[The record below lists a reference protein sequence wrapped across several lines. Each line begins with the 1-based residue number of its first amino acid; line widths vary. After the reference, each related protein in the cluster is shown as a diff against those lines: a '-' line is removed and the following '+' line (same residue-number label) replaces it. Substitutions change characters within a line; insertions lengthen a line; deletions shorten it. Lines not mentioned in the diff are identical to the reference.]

1 MERSQDV
8 AQRTVMS
15 IGWQTLSNLGRIIVS
30 FVRTTLLARWLPVE
44 VFGIY
49 GFAHAWAVLSGE
61 VANFGI
67 GGAFLHRTTETEDE
81 EQAAAI
87 HFTLKILFTLGWATL
102 MVVGTLLF
110 AKESIRTALLVL
122 TATEAGVHLTQT
134 PQMILHRRVVHR
146 RLALLELVGSISITV
161 ASVGLAWRGATLWA
175 LLAMDVAL
183 LGVRVIM
190 LYIWRPVWQPRLAW
204 SPSAV
209 RYFLRFGR
217 HNFLAHLLARAL
229 DRVDDLWTGL
239 WLGDLSLGF
248 YSKAYEFATYPSKI
262 VSRSIN
268 VVSTGTYAELKG
280 DRLRLSKAFFRTN
293 ALLVRSSFFLG
304 GLMVLAAPEFVSI
317 VLGER
322 WLPMVPPFRLMLVFT
337 LLDPIKNTIA
347 NLFTALGEPERVAKA
362 RGLQLAVL
370 IAGLFSLGLSF
381 GITGVA
387 LAVDVMLVAGIGLL
401 LWWSRIHVDFSLRWL
416 FFAPTLALFLGIL
429 LSLGING
436 LLAAGGSDWL
446 TGFVKAIVFSLVY
459 GIVLMTFEFRQT
471 IRMVSSMLE
480 RFRLKQ
486 FRIHDA
492 KGG

>member
-1 MERSQDV
+1 MDPSQDV
-8 AQRTVMS
+8 AQRTVTS
-15 IGWQTLSNLGRIIVS
+15 IGWQTLSNLGRILVS
-30 FVRTTLLARWLPVE
+30 FVRTMLLARWLPVE
-44 VFGIY
+44 VFGLY

-67 GGAFLHRTTETEDE
+67 GGAFLHRTTETKDE

-102 MVVGTLLF
+102 MVAGTLLF
-110 AKESIRTALLVL
+110 AKESIRTALLAL

-146 RLALLELVGSISITV
+146 RLALLELIGSISITV
-161 ASVGLAWRGATLWA
+161 VSVGLAWRGATLWA
-175 LLAMDVAL
+175 LLAMDVVL

-190 LYIWRPVWQPRLAW
+190 LYIWRPVWQPRLVW

-209 RYFLRFGR
+209 SYFLRFGR

-229 DRVDDLWTGL
+229 DRLDDLWTGL

-268 VVSTGTYAELKG
+268 VVSTGMYAELKG

-304 GLMVLAAPEFVSI
+304 GLMVLTAPEFVSI

-322 WLPMVPPFRLMLVFT
+322 WLPMVTPFRLMLVFT

-347 NLFTALGEPERVAKA
+347 NLFTAVGEPERVAKA

-436 LLAAGGSDWL
+436 LLAVGGLDWL
-446 TGFVKAIVFSLVY
+446 TGFAKAIVFSLVY

-480 RFRLKQ
+480 RFRLKR
-486 FRIHDA
+486 FRTHDA

>member
-1 MERSQDV
+1 MTEPSQDI
-8 AQRTVMS
+8 AQRTIASVT
-15 IGWQTLSNLGRIIVS
+15 WQAISNLGRILVS
-30 FVRTTLLARWLPVE
+30 FVRTMLLARWLPVE

-49 GFAHAWAVLSGE
+49 GFAHSWAVLSGE

-67 GGAFLHRTTETEDE
+67 GGAFLHRTKETEDE
-81 EQAAAI
+81 ERAAAI
-87 HFTLKILFTLGWATL
+87 HFTLKILFTLGWASL
-102 MVVGTLLF
+102 MIIGALLF
-110 AKESIRTALLVL
+110 AEGSARMALLVL

-146 RLALLELVGSISITV
+146 RLALLELIGSVSITL
-161 ASVGLAWRGATLWA
+161 ASVGLAWQGATLWA
-175 LLAMDVAL
+175 LLAMDVVL

-190 LYIWRPVWQPRLAW
+190 LYVWCPVWRPRLAW
-204 SPSAV
+204 SPTAV

-268 VVSTGTYAELKG
+268 VVSTGTYAELEG

-293 ALLVRSSFFLG
+293 ALLVRSGFFLG
-304 GLMVLAAPEFVSI
+304 GLMVLTAPEFVRI

-322 WLPMVPPFRLMLVFT
+322 WLLMVTPFRLMLVFT

-347 NLFTALGEPERVAKA
+347 NLFTAVGEPERVAKA

-370 IAGLFSLGLSF
+370 VGGLFSLGLPF

-387 LAVDVMLVAGIGLL
+387 LAVDIMLVVGIGLL
-401 LWWSRIHVDFSLRWL
+401 LWWTRLHVDFSLKWL
-416 FFAPTLALFLGIL
+416 FLAPSLALLLGIL
-429 LSLGING
+429 LSLGASSV
-436 LLAAGGSDWL
+436 LEAEGSDWL
-446 TGFVKAIVFSLVY
+446 MGSVKAIVFSLAY
-459 GIVLMTFEFRQT
+459 GIVLLVFEFRQT
-471 IRMVSSMLE
+471 IRVVSNILK
-480 RFRLKQ
+480 RFGIR
-486 FRIHDA
+486 
-492 KGG
+492 